1 MPVIFKSLGVKHSTK
16 TGCKRMSYSDF
27 TLKKVK
33 DEFGLNL
40 IEDKDLF
47 SKIPERQISEYLSI
61 TLSYNVPLAMA
72 VGTEKARSEFIIANV
87 LLELRKIL
95 NNKISL
101 FSGVIMDVD
110 KDKGLTGFCD
120 FIISKSQEQFYLSAP
135 VIAVVEAKNEYIVN
149 GLGQCIAEMY
159 AAKIFNDREGLQLP
173 AIYGAVTTGNTW
185 KFLKQAGC
193 DVYIDLQ
200 EYHIA
205 NANKI
210 IAILVEMV
218 EQNA

>member
-1 MPVIFKSLGVKHSTK
+1 
-16 TGCKRMSYSDF
+16 MSYSDF
-27 TLKKVK
+27 NLKKVK
-33 DEFGLNL
+33 DDFGLNI
-40 IEDKDLF
+40 IEDRDLF
-47 SKIPERQISEYLSI
+47 SKIPERPVSEYLSV
-61 TLSYNVPLAMA
+61 TLNYNVPLAMA

-95 NNKISL
+95 ENKISL

-110 KDKGLTGFCD
+110 KGKGLTGFCD
-120 FIISKSQEQFYLSAP
+120 FIISKSPEQFYLSAP
-135 VIAVVEAKNEYIVN
+135 IIAVVEAKNEYIVS

-159 AAKIFNDREGLQLP
+159 ASRLFNDREGLSLP

-185 KFLKQAGC
+185 KFLKQEGY

-205 NANKI
+205 NAGKI
-210 IAILVEMV
+210 MAILVEMAK
-218 EQNA
+218 QNV

>member
-1 MPVIFKSLGVKHSTK
+1 
-16 TGCKRMSYSDF
+16 MSYSDF
-27 TLKKVK
+27 TLKRAK
-33 DEFGLNL
+33 DEFGLNV

-47 SKIPERQISEYLSI
+47 SKIPETQISEYLSI

-87 LLELRKIL
+87 LLEVRKIL
-95 NNKISL
+95 DNKISL
-101 FSGVIMDVD
+101 FSGIIMDVD
-110 KDKGLTGFCD
+110 KEKGLTGFCD

-135 VIAVVEAKNEYIVN
+135 IIAVVEAKNEYIVG

-159 AAKIFNDREGLQLP
+159 ASRIFNEREGLQLP
-173 AIYGAVTTGNTW
+173 VIYGAVTTGNTW
-185 KFLKQAGC
+185 KFLKQESNN
-193 DVYIDLQ
+193 VYVDLQ

-210 IAILVEMV
+210 VAILVEMV
-218 EQNA
+218 NQNA

>member
-1 MPVIFKSLGVKHSTK
+1 LALGAATVEIGYKP
-16 TGCKRMSYSDF
+16 MSYSDF
-27 TLKKVK
+27 TLKRAK
-33 DEFGLNL
+33 DEFGLNV

-47 SKIPERQISEYLSI
+47 SKIPETQISEYLST

-87 LLELRKIL
+87 LLEVRKIL
-95 NNKISL
+95 DNKISL
-101 FSGVIMDVD
+101 FSGIIMDVD
-110 KDKGLTGFCD
+110 REKGLTGFCD
-120 FIISKSQEQFYLSAP
+120 FMISKSQEQFYLSAP
-135 VIAVVEAKNEYIVN
+135 IIAIVEAKNEYIVG

-159 AAKIFNDREGLQLP
+159 ASRIFNDREGLQLP

-185 KFLKQAGC
+185 KFLKQESNN
-193 DVYIDLQ
+193 VYVDLQ

-218 EQNA
+218 NQNA

>member
-1 MPVIFKSLGVKHSTK
+1 
-16 TGCKRMSYSDF
+16 MSYSDF

-33 DEFGLNL
+33 DELGLNL

-47 SKIPERQISEYLSI
+47 SEIPERQISEYLSI
-61 TLSYNVPLAMA
+61 TLNYNVPLAMA

-95 NNKISL
+95 DNKISL

-110 KDKGLTGFCD
+110 KEKGLTGFCD

-135 VIAVVEAKNEYIVN
+135 IIAIVEAKNEYIVS

-173 AIYGAVTTGNTW
+173 TIYGVVTTGNTW
-185 KFLKQAGC
+185 KFLKQEGS

-218 EQNA
+218 KQTAK